1 MARLHCD
8 DRIRP
13 QYVKEVCRLLKSSN
27 INIVKSDIELEDY
40 QKALNEVGEVRK
52 VENQETN

>member
-8 DRIRP
+8 DKIRP

>member
-27 INIVKSDIELEDY
+27 INIVKSDIELEDS